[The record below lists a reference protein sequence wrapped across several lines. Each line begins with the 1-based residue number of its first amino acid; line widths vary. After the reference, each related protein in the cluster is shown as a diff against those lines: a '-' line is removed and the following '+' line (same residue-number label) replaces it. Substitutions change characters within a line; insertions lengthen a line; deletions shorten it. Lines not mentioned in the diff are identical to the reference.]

1 MTQEEL
7 IQMLREAVKD
17 KPVDWVLE
25 DIEDEHNYYFR
36 FILKDNNDADTR

>member
-1 MTQEEL
+1 MTEEEL
-7 IQMLREAVKD
+7 LDMLREAVKY

-36 FILKDNNDADTR
+36 FILKETDDED

>member
-1 MTQEEL
+1 LTKEDL
-7 IQMLREAVKD
+7 IAMLREVVKD

-36 FILKDNNDADTR
+36 FILEETDDAT

>member
-1 MTQEEL
+1 MTEEEL
-7 IQMLREAVKD
+7 IEMLKEAVKD

-36 FILKDNNDADTR
+36 FILKETDDAD

>member
-1 MTQEEL
+1 MTKEEL
-7 IQMLREAVKD
+7 IAMLREAVKD

-36 FILKDNNDADTR
+36 FILKETEDV

>member
-1 MTQEEL
+1 MTEKEL
-7 IQMLREAVKD
+7 LDMLREAVKD

-36 FILKDNNDADTR
+36 FILEETDDAD

>member
-1 MTQEEL
+1 MTEKEL
-7 IQMLREAVKD
+7 LDMLREAVKD

-36 FILKDNNDADTR
+36 FILKETEDAD